1 MRRED
6 FKYPYRVIT
15 RQEEIE
21 GGNALMSLIG
31 MLLAIP
37 MTIIDTI
44 LYKIFGDKGSNV
56 AWIVLILCS
65 LGYLFIF

>member
-21 GGNALMSLIG
+21 GGNALMFLISK
-31 MLLAIP
+31 LLAIP

-44 LYKIFGDKGSNV
+44 LYKIFGDKGSKI
-56 AWIVLILCS
+56 AWVVLILGS

>member
-21 GGNALMSLIG
+21 GGEALMSVIG

-37 MTIIDTI
+37 LTIIDTI
-44 LYKIFGDKGSNV
+44 LCKLFGNKGSNI
-56 AWIVLILCS
+56 AWVILILGS
-65 LGYLFIF
+65 LGYFIFF

>member
-21 GGNALMSLIG
+21 SGEALGSLIG
-31 MLLAIP
+31 MILSVPIV
-37 MTIIDTI
+37 IIDTI
-44 LYKIFGDKGSNV
+44 LFKIFGNKGSNIAWV
-56 AWIVLILCS
+56 ALILGS
-65 LGYLFIF
+65 LGYLIFF

>member
-56 AWIVLILCS
+56 AWIVLILGS
-65 LGYLFIF
+65 LGYFILF

>member
-6 FKYPYRVIT
+6 FKYPIRVIT
-15 RQEEIE
+15 RQEEID
-21 GGNALMSLIG
+21 GGNALGSLIG

-37 MTIIDTI
+37 ITIIDTI
-44 LYKIFGDKGSNV
+44 LYKIFGYKGSNI
-56 AWIVLILCS
+56 AWVVLILGS

>member
-15 RQEEIE
+15 RREEIE
-21 GGNALMSLIG
+21 GGDALMSLIG

-37 MTIIDTI
+37 ITIIDTI
-44 LYKIFGDKGSNV
+44 LYKIFGHKGSNI
-56 AWIVLILCS
+56 AWIVLILGS
-65 LGYLFIF
+65 LGYLIFL